1 MRLTERAREM
11 RKKPTKAEAHLWK
24 HLRNKRLGVKF
35 RRQEPV
41 GFYIAD
47 FLCEEHRLI
56 VEVDGWHHKDS
67 AYDKARDAWLN
78 AAGYRV
84 IRFWN
89 NEVLT
94 NVEGVL
100 ESISKTLAKHL
111 YKDSVF

>member
-1 MRLTERAREM
+1 MRLTERAREL
-11 RKKPTKAEAHLWK
+11 RKKQTKAEAHLWGY
-24 HLRNKRLGVKF
+24 LRNKGLGVKF

-47 FLCEEHRLI
+47 FLCEEHSLI
-56 VEVDGWHHKDS
+56 VEVDGWHHKNS
-67 AYDKARDAWLN
+67 EYEKVRDAWLN

-100 ESISKTLAKHL
+100 KTITQKF
-111 YKDSVF
+111 DRNGNER

>member
-1 MRLTERAREM
+1 MWLTERAREM

-24 HLRNKRLGVKF
+24 HLRNKQLGTKF

-47 FLCEEHRLI
+47 FLCEEHALI
-56 VEVDGWHHKDS
+56 VEVDGAHHKNS
-67 AYDKARDAWLN
+67 TYDKARGAWLN

-100 ESISKTLAKHL
+100 EQVQKHFKKL
-111 YKDSVF
+111 N

>member
-11 RKKPTKAEAHLWK
+11 RKNPTKAEAHLWK

-56 VEVDGWHHKDS
+56 VEVDGSQHKGS
-67 AYDKARDAWLN
+67 EYDKARDAWLN

-94 NVEGVL
+94 NVDGVL
-100 ESISKTLAKHL
+100 QRVQEHFKKPESKSI
-111 YKDSVF
+111 